1 MIRLKVFVSSVQK
14 ELATERTAIGG
25 LLATDDFLR
34 SCTAPRLFEE
44 YPAPL
49 QPNPKAYLTLLQ
61 TCHVYLLVIG
71 KEYGRALDDGLS
83 ATHEE
88 YRLARDR
95 KMPILVC
102 VKGERAEPRDDRTR
116 AFLAEIEADHH
127 TYSRFRSIDELLEKV
142 SSRLREHIQST
153 YDTVPTPRQE
163 AQAAQDRHVASEV
176 ERRPVT
182 GLSRDDLDLELAREM
197 MAAAEDADSQRL
209 SDEDV
214 SRLLLSRGYLWWD
227 GQAATHR
234 PTVAGALLLAKRP
247 SRTSELGH
255 ARVQVDAYPTDTRE
269 HEPVD
274 ADFIDAPLARAVE
287 QVVAFIRRNS
297 AKPLVIKGL
306 KRQPGERYPL
316 EVLREA
322 LVNAFAHRDWAEAGV
337 KVSVEVHPSRVRI
350 HSPGLPPGG
359 EAVAT
364 LATGHA
370 PSRARNP
377 LIVQGL
383 AWLELMDE
391 RGSGI
396 RRMRRVMELAG
407 QAPPRFLEEHGGVT
421 VELEAAPAA
430 EATEAGSG
438 EDAIPVVEHTPPTDN
453 VAAILAIVDAL
464 GQVTTANC
472 VQKLGIPR
480 VTAWRTLSRL
490 VEEGLLETHGTGRA
504 RKYRRTRRNEH
515 G

>member
-1 MIRLKVFVSSVQK
+1 VIRLKVFVSSVQK

-61 TCHVYLLVIG
+61 ACHIYLLIIG
-71 KEYGRALDDGLS
+71 REYGSILDEDLS

-142 SSRLREHIQST
+142 GSRLREHIQST
-153 YDTVPTPRQE
+153 YDSVPTPRQE
-163 AQAAQDRHVASEV
+163 AQAARDRRVVSEV
-176 ERRPVT
+176 ERRPT
-182 GLSRDDLDLELAREM
+182 SGLSLDDLDLELAREM
-197 MAAAEDADSQRL
+197 MAAAEDVDSQRL
-209 SDEDV
+209 SDDDV

-227 GQAATHR
+227 GPAAMHR
-234 PTVAGALLLAKRP
+234 PTVAGAVLLARQP
-247 SRTSELGH
+247 SRAPELGH
-255 ARVQVDAYPTDTRE
+255 ARVQVDAYATETRE

-274 ADFIDAPLARAVE
+274 ASFIDAPLARAVE

-322 LVNAFAHRDWAEAGV
+322 LVNAFAHRDWAEAGA
-337 KVSVEVHPSRVRI
+337 KVSVEVFPSHVRI
-350 HSPGLPPGG
+350 HNPGLPPGG
-359 EAVAT
+359 EAVAD

-396 RRMRRVMELAG
+396 RRMRRVMELAS
-407 QAPPRFLEEHGGVT
+407 QVPPRFLEEHGGVT
-421 VELEAAPAA
+421 VELEAATAVDATVPMGGEEAVPEA
-430 EATEAGSG
+430 EHA
-438 EDAIPVVEHTPPTDN
+438 PPPDS
-453 VAAILAIVDAL
+453 VAAILAIVDEL
-464 GQVTTANC
+464 GQVTTAHC

-490 VEEGLLETHGTGRA
+490 VEEGLLEARGAGRGT
-504 RKYRRTRRNEH
+504 KYRRKRRNEH